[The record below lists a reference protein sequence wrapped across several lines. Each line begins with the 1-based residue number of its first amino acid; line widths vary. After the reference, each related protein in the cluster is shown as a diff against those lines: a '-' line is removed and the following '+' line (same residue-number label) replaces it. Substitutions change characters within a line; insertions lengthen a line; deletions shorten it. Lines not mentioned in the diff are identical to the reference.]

1 MAAVKEQSI
10 ADKLRALH
18 ALQQI
23 DSKMDEIGI
32 LKGELPI
39 EVSDLEDE
47 ITGLK
52 TRSKKLETNVA
63 DVEHEINQHNANIK
77 ESEGLIVK
85 YEKQLDNVKNNKTG
99 DSAFSEKNQR
109 SNDH

>member
-10 ADKLRALH
+10 GDKLRALH

-23 DSKMDEIGI
+23 DSKMDEIAI
-32 LKGELPI
+32 LKGELPM

-52 TRSKKLETNVA
+52 TRLKKLENAVG
-63 DVEHEINQHNANIK
+63 EINHNFK
-77 ESEGLIVK
+77 SQ
-85 YEKQLDNVKNNKTG
+85 YQY
-99 DSAFSEKNQR
+99 
-109 SNDH
+109 

>member
-10 ADKLRALH
+10 AEKLKALY

-23 DSKMDEIGI
+23 DSKMGEIAI
-32 LKGELPI
+32 LKGELPM

-52 TRSKKLETNVA
+52 TRLKKLESSVA
-63 DVEHEINQHNANIK
+63 EIDHEIGRH
-77 ESEGLIVK
+77 
-85 YEKQLDNVKNNKTG
+85 T
-99 DSAFSEKNQR
+99 
-109 SNDH
+109 H

>member
-1 MAAVKEQSI
+1 MHMAAVKEQSI

-23 DSKMDEIGI
+23 DSKMDEIAI
-32 LKGELPI
+32 LKGELPM

-52 TRSKKLETNVA
+52 TRLKKLEYAVGEI
-63 DVEHEINQHNANIK
+63 DHEILSTIPI
-77 ESEGLIVK
+77 L
-85 YEKQLDNVKNNKTG
+85 
-99 DSAFSEKNQR
+99 R
-109 SNDH
+109 SLKRLS

>member
-10 ADKLRALH
+10 AEKLKALY

-23 DSKMDEIGI
+23 DSKMGEIAI
-32 LKGELPI
+32 LKGELPM

-52 TRSKKLETNVA
+52 TRLKKLESSVA
-63 DVEHEINQHNANIK
+63 EIDHEIGRHTTFAK
-77 ESEGLIVK
+77 E
-85 YEKQLDNVKNNKTG
+85 NKRG
-99 DSAFSEKNQR
+99 
-109 SNDH
+109 